1 MQVRADAL
9 GILIPLTFAF
19 TPVAAMIL
27 ATHLVM
33 LPAGSSIVR
42 MALVL
47 AACVGAMYAV
57 LRSRKSP
64 AAASSV
70 LAVPLLLAALYPG
83 AYTLASSVGSIPEM
97 PFAWAYLSFCAASVP
112 AIATRSEDAARGMRD
127 VLAII
132 AGILVAFSLH
142 VVGRA
147 YWYPEPDP
155 EPVTS
160 ALDRLTRPLA
170 LPSSLPRRP
179 DVFHLVLDGMGRP
192 DVLET
197 RYGMTIGPLI
207 EKFRALGFQLDES
220 VGHANYVQT
229 HLSLSSMLNLS
240 YLDDLT
246 ALQGTSNNREPLRQS
261 IWRARVPDAFKRLG
275 YVVEFIGPGSRSE
288 GAFQAAD
295 ICDCPQL
302 WFSEPEVGALTL
314 TPFKGLL
321 QLGLGQE
328 RLFRR
333 SLSVFDA
340 FERERA
346 TPAPRYVY
354 AHVML
359 PHPPFVASER
369 GEFHNP
375 RQRLGGADASFFPGS
390 AKEYTAGY
398 RAQATF
404 TLARALGAVS
414 RVVESARRQNREVI
428 LIVNGDHGPRL
439 GFDAREPTPESG
451 RFTLPVLLAIRWP
464 SGVHPDVA
472 PSSLVNVYRTLL
484 RTVFDMD
491 LEPLADQ
498 AFVSGFNTPYALIPS
513 APLEATRRA
522 VCSNEAVRRWSE
534 LGRERRRP
542 DQADFRELE

>member
-1 MQVRADAL
+1 MSWRHRNITSPMQVRADAV
-9 GILIPLTFAF
+9 GVLIPLTFAF

-47 AACVGAMYAV
+47 AACVGAIYAV

-97 PFAWAYLSFCAASVP
+97 PFA
-112 AIATRSEDAARGMRD
+112 
-127 VLAII
+127 
-132 AGILVAFSLH
+132 GILVAFSLH

-160 ALDRLTRPLA
+160 ALERLTRPLA
-170 LPSSLPRRP
+170 LPTSLPRRP

-246 ALQGTSNNREPLRQS
+246 ALQGTSNNREPLRQL

-390 AKEYTAGY
+390 AEEYTAGY

-404 TLARALGAVS
+404 TLARTLGAVT
-414 RVVESARRQNREVI
+414 RIVDSARRQNREVI

-513 APLEATRRA
+513 APLEAT
-522 VCSNEAVRRWSE
+522 
-534 LGRERRRP
+534 
-542 DQADFRELE
+542 QASGVLE